1 MLSFSKT
8 SKGLQVFVNVALA
21 LTHLPAKI
29 GCPVGVKSNKKKCF

>member
-21 LTHLPAKI
+21 LTHLQAKI
-29 GCPVGVKSNKKKCF
+29 GCPVGVMSNRRKYF